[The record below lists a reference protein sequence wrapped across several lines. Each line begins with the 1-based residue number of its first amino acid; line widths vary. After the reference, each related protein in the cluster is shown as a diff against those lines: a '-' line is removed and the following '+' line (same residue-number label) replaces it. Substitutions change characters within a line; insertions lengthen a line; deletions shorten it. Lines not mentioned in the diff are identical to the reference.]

1 MGDVFFI
8 YHYLHHTLCG
18 ISLLMTPKLL
28 ELLMAVTVTPR
39 AEREGGSI
47 FLDFINNNNENNSDS
62 IYKSNNQHIL

>member
-1 MGDVFFI
+1 MYFLYI
-8 YHYLHHTLCG
+8 IICTILSG
-18 ISLLMTPKLL
+18 ISLLMTPKFL
-28 ELLMAVTVTPR
+28 ELLMAMTVTPR